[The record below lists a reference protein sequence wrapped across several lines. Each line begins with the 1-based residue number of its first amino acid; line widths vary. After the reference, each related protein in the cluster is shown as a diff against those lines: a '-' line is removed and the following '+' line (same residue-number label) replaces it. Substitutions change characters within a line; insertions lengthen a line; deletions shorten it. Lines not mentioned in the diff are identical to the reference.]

1 MDPAI
6 GLLEFDSIA
15 AGIRAGDAMVK
26 RGPVAELVAG
36 TVHPGKYLVLVGGD
50 VADVEEALTAGRDAG
65 GGSIVDEVFLRDVHP
80 DVIEAVRGARVPGSG
95 EAVGVIETV
104 TVAATLEAA
113 DAAVKGAA
121 IYLMEINMADGLGG
135 KAYSL
140 FCGTVSDVEAA
151 VSIGVSRIS
160 EASLVGSVV
169 IPQIHSEMGNNLLS
183 DRRFG
188 IRLGRDDAAG

>member
-6 GLLEFDSIA
+6 GLLEFDSVA

-36 TVHPGKYLVLVGGD
+36 TVHPGKFLVLVGGD
-50 VADVEEALTAGRDAG
+50 VADVEEALAAGREIG
-65 GGSIVDEVFLRDVHP
+65 GASIVDEVFLRDVHP
-80 DVIEAVRGARVPGSG
+80 DVIEAVRGVRVPGSG
-95 EAVGVIETV
+95 EAVGVIETT

-121 IYLMEINMADGLGG
+121 ISLMEINMADGLGG
-135 KAYSL
+135 KGYAL
-140 FCGTVSDVEAA
+140 FCGSVSDVEAA
-151 VSIGVSRIS
+151 VAIGVSRVRPDS
-160 EASLVGSVV
+160 VVGSVV

>member
-1 MDPAI
+1 VDPAI
-6 GLLEFDSIA
+6 GLLEFDSVA

-36 TVHPGKYLVLVGGD
+36 TVHPGKYLVLVGGE
-50 VADVEEALTAGRDAG
+50 VADVEEALAAGREAG
-65 GGSIVDEVFLRDVHP
+65 GGAIVDEVFLRDVHP

-95 EAVGVIETV
+95 EAVGVIETA

-121 IYLMEINMADGLGG
+121 IYLMEINIADGLGG

-151 VSIGVSRIS
+151 VSIGVSRIAGS
-160 EASLVGSVV
+160 SLVGSVV
-169 IPQIHSEMGNNLLS
+169 IPQLHTEMGNNLLS